1 MLRNV
6 KDMTNMEATTT
17 APVSAER
24 RSRRRPIMAF
34 ALAVL
39 ATGGIGAALTSAAW
53 TDNTFFSAPAAA
65 ATFNLQGSTDGTT
78 WKESANKNSI
88 ELVIPAEKLANL
100 LPGETRT
107 IKLWVKNVSSV
118 NAALTSVVEYANG
131 NTATDFTVKPTATIT
146 GLASTLTASGAAATD
161 EFELVVTTPADWATT
176 NQGKTGTIVV
186 TVSAAATN

>member
-1 MLRNV
+1 
-6 KDMTNMEATTT
+6 MTNMD
-17 APVSAER
+17 APARPDRTER

-53 TDNTFFSAPAAA
+53 TDNTFFSAPAAG

-78 WKESANKNSI
+78 WKESAAKNSI
-88 ELVIPAEKLANL
+88 ELVVPAEKLANL

-107 IKLWVKNVSSV
+107 IKLWVKNASSV
-118 NAALTSVVEYANG
+118 NAALTSTVEYAPG

-146 GLASTLTASGAAATD
+146 GLAASLTSSGSTATD
-161 EFELVVTTPADWATT
+161 EFDLVVTTPADWPTS
-176 NQGKTGTIVV
+176 NQGKTGTILV
-186 TVSAAATN
+186 TVSATATN